1 VSEAKR
7 VARAFMETYAAGDAD
22 GLLACLAEDWV
33 LHERDG
39 STTSRAAIAE
49 ITRSHAESFPEKSFE
64 YLQEVVEGDRVAH
77 HVTFTLIHSGRYR
90 DLEPTGKHV
99 VLAEMVFHRFD
110 NELIAES
117 WRMTF
122 PDGVYA
128 SLAGPQRAT

>member
-1 VSEAKR
+1 
-7 VARAFMETYAAGDAD
+7 METYAAGDAD

-49 ITRSHAESFPEKSFE
+49 ITRSHAESFPTKSFE

-77 HVTFTLIHSGRYR
+77 HVTFTLVHSGRYH
-90 DLEPTGKHV
+90 DLEPTGKQV
-99 VLAEMVFHRFD
+99 LLAEMIFHRLEKD
-110 NELIAES
+110 LIGES

-122 PDGVYA
+122 PDSVYA
-128 SLAGPQRAT
+128 SLAGS